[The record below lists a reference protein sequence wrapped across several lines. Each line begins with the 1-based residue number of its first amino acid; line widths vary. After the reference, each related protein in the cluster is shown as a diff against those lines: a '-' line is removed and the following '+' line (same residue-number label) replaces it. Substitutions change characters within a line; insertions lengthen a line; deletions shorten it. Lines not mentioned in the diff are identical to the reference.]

1 MSKAMDFVN
10 LSKEGQEA
18 AKRIAAKTG
27 ETPEQVCRRTQRIF
41 FARGA
46 VYRERNIL
54 A

>member
-1 MSKAMDFVN
+1 MSKMMDFEN

-18 AKRIAAKTG
+18 AKRIAARTG
-27 ETPEQVCRRTQRIF
+27 ETPQQVCRRTKRVF

-46 VYRERNIL
+46 VYRERNIF